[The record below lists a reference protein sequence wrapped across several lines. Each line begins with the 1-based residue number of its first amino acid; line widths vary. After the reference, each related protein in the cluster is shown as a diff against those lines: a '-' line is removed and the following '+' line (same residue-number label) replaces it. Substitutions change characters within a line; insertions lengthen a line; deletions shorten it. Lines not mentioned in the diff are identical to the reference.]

1 MRIQTRLLLLLLIVA
16 VVPVAVSGGTA
27 VLLSRKLVGEN
38 IEMLNVSQA
47 RSLAEY
53 SESYISTAVGQL
65 RLAAE
70 LLPFG
75 DLVGE
80 ELKGALRIVYGMH
93 DGYNLVALVDRRGTL
108 RGTIHDE
115 SPVHHPVSPKD
126 FEAFTQNPP
135 PLGGELPQSAIVGP
149 VYLAPDKG
157 IPVRV
162 LAAVVRGGDPAE
174 PKILMVE
181 LSLDK
186 LVERA
191 QALAAQT
198 RSSVYLVD
206 GRGRV
211 VAHNLPEVTVTRTD
225 LSDRAPVQAI
235 TSGGLDSQGMVS
247 YRAGTEP
254 LAAAY
259 ARLGRWPGGV
269 VVERPE
275 SEVYAPAREIAK
287 QTAFWIVV
295 ALLCAIAAGTLL
307 SRSIS
312 DPIRNLDRA
321 AAALAHGDLEVRAR
335 VDGKDELG
343 RLSSSFNEMAD
354 ALVHRNE
361 ELRVL
366 NEELQQRVEER
377 TRELK
382 QAQDQLLQSEKL
394 AAVGELGAGVAH
406 EINNPLAGVLGAAQ
420 LLLLRAETDSPS
432 IEHLKNIEAEAL
444 RIREIVQNL
453 LQLSQTR
460 ERGIGTLVDV
470 NRVMEAALNLVA
482 RPIIAQ
488 RVRVTK
494 TLRKELPKVR
504 GDSSDLQQ
512 VFLHL
517 LSNAKNAMPEGGE
530 LELSTGV
537 IENRL
542 VKVTVRDTGIGIP
555 EEDMDKIFEPFFT
568 RKGSWEG
575 KGLGLSVVHRTVDQ
589 FGGRIT
595 VESEVGVGT
604 TFTLVFPIVRDS
616 LHLA

>member
-1 MRIQTRLLLLLLIVA
+1 
-16 VVPVAVSGGTA
+16 
-27 VLLSRKLVGEN
+27 
-38 IEMLNVSQA
+38 
-47 RSLAEY
+47 
-53 SESYISTAVGQL
+53 
-65 RLAAE
+65 
-70 LLPFG
+70 
-75 DLVGE
+75 
-80 ELKGALRIVYGMH
+80 
-93 DGYNLVALVDRRGTL
+93 
-108 RGTIHDE
+108 
-115 SPVHHPVSPKD
+115 
-126 FEAFTQNPP
+126 
-135 PLGGELPQSAIVGP
+135 
-149 VYLAPDKG
+149 
-157 IPVRV
+157 
-162 LAAVVRGGDPAE
+162 
-174 PKILMVE
+174 
-181 LSLDK
+181 
-186 LVERA
+186 
-191 QALAAQT
+191 
-198 RSSVYLVD
+198 
-206 GRGRV
+206 
-211 VAHNLPEVTVTRTD
+211 
-225 LSDRAPVQAI
+225 
-235 TSGGLDSQGMVS
+235 
-247 YRAGTEP
+247 
-254 LAAAY
+254 
-259 ARLGRWPGGV
+259 V